1 MSERLLIDLAGRTRF
16 APDEEVP
23 VAIGWELPG
32 PPEELTLE
40 LIWATAGRG
49 RTDRAAVLRRVWR
62 GGLAAA
68 GAEVVPWRMPA
79 GPLTR
84 EGKLVSIGWV
94 LRLHAKG
101 EKKPAEVAVV
111 LAPPGPDA

>member
-16 APDEEVP
+16 APGEEVA
-23 VAIGWELPG
+23 VAIGWELPT

-40 LIWATAGRG
+40 LVWSTAGRG
-49 RTDRAAVLRRVWR
+49 RTDRAAALRKVWR
-62 GGLAAA
+62 GGLSPA
-68 GAEVVPWRMPA
+68 GAEVVAWKLPA
-79 GPLTR
+79 GPHTH

-94 LRLHAKG
+94 LRLRAEG